1 MVRRDRRWMW
11 LGAAFAALALTL
23 AACGGGDDG
32 GGGDGDD
39 GGGATTLTVSAS
51 EFAFD
56 PASLSAPADSEV
68 TVTVENVGTVEH
80 DLTIDEANLKVAT
93 PVTETASG
101 TFTLPAGSYTFYCSV
116 PGHKEAGM
124 EGTLTVE

>member
-1 MVRRDRRWMW
+1 MW

-32 GGGDGDD
+32 GGGDGDGD
-39 GGGATTLTVSAS
+39 GGGATTLSVSAS

-56 PASLSAPADSEV
+56 PATLSAPADSEV
-68 TVTVENVGTVEH
+68 SVTVENVGTIEH
-80 DLTIDEANLKVAT
+80 DLTIDEANLKVAAAA
-93 PVTETASG
+93 TETASG
-101 TFTLPAGSYTFYCSV
+101 TFTLGAGTYTFYCSV
-116 PGHKEAGM
+116 PGHREAGM